1 MLCRRAQC
9 YGHVLRL
16 VAPPWLLPALPIKIL
31 IFHSNCGR
39 RVSAIQRW
47 RARATA
53 RVQRG
58 IHYNYARHL
67 YHSLR
72 PVNLPKQIPAGF
84 VLFSTCY
91 AFCSEYSFRLPQQKT
106 RKAHPRASVY
116 IYDAAGTALRR
127 RAGNRRTSHVMCDD
141 QGRDAKLRRGLRCG
155 RCTE

>member
-1 MLCRRAQC
+1 MVFQSSRAFGARAATRGPATIVKTVATTSPTAPLPESSTHLVCTAVFCPNRTFSRLPSPCCRRAQR

-16 VAPPWLLPALPIKIL
+16 VEPPWLLPALTIKIL

-72 PVNLPKQIPAGF
+72 PVNLPKQSPAGF
-84 VLFSTCY
+84 VLFSICF
-91 AFCSEYSFRLPQQKT
+91 AFCSECSF
-106 RKAHPRASVY
+106 
-116 IYDAAGTALRR
+116 
-127 RAGNRRTSHVMCDD
+127 
-141 QGRDAKLRRGLRCG
+141 
-155 RCTE
+155 